1 MDRRA
6 EIERNIWRYQVF
18 SLAVF
23 TPFMMPVIVL
33 FWRENGLDLVD
44 VHLLQAIFAVA
55 IVVLEVPTGMVADRL
70 GKRASLEAGMWAVI
84 GGMLIYALGHGFA
97 SFLAAELLLALG
109 LSLHSGA
116 GSALLFDS
124 LKALARE
131 DEFSR
136 YEGRTRGLQMLSFG
150 LCALAGG
157 AVGAHSYRATVWMT
171 AAGPLLALVM
181 ARLLVEVQARPARAA
196 SWREGVRAYNRLI
209 AESLRFV
216 GRHRLVRW
224 QIVFLAV
231 LTASGT
237 WLLWLY
243 QPYMELAGLPVWAF
257 GLAFTLFNLVSALAS
272 HLAHRVDHAC
282 GRVGTLGLICLLQLL
297 PPALLARWIH
307 PLSFLLILGQ
317 QLARGMAPPIL
328 GARILRYTYADKRA
342 TVLSLSSMGGRLLY
356 AVTAP
361 ALGWLAERSL
371 VACLGMQAAV
381 LLLLLGALMASYAR
395 IPAKY
400 FAVKQSVAARQ

>member
-1 MDRRA
+1 MDRQTA
-6 EIERNIWRYQVF
+6 IERNIWRYQVF

-84 GGMLIYALGHGFA
+84 VGMLVYALGHSFSA
-97 SFLAAELLLALG
+97 FLAAELLLALG
-109 LSLHSGA
+109 ISLHSGA

-124 LKALARE
+124 LEALDRAA
-131 DEFSR
+131 EFSR
-136 YEGRTRGLQMLSFG
+136 YEGRARGLQLVAFG
-150 LCALAGG
+150 LCTLAGG
-157 AVGAHSYRATVWMT
+157 LVGAHSYRATVWMT

-181 ARLLVEVQARPARAA
+181 ARLLVEVQTRPARPR

-209 AESLRFV
+209 AEALRFV
-216 GRHRLVRW
+216 YKHRLVRW
-224 QIVFLAV
+224 QIVFLAL
-231 LTASGT
+231 LTASGI
-237 WLLWLY
+237 WLLWIY

-257 GLAFTLFNLVSALAS
+257 GLAFTLFNLVAATGS
-272 HLAHRVDHAC
+272 HLAHRVDRAC
-282 GRVGTLGLICLLQLL
+282 GRVGTLVLICLLQLL

-307 PLSFLLILGQ
+307 PLSFLWILGQ
-317 QLARGMAPPIL
+317 QAARGLAAPIL

-342 TVLSLSSMGGRLLY
+342 TVLSLSSMGGRLFY
-356 AVTAP
+356 ALTAP
-361 ALGWLAERSL
+361 GLGWLAERSL
-371 VACLGMQAAV
+371 VGCLWLQAAA
-381 LLLLLGALMASYAR
+381 LLLLLGALLCSYAR

-400 FAVKQSVAARQ
+400 FTVKQSVIAQR